1 MTGQRT
7 EGQPTSDFPFIDPD
21 ADMSPAEVDW
31 WLKRLFNELA
41 KSRIAL
47 RAARYDE
54 VRSLKAYKT
63 AREPLKHHAGCP
75 QPSRSTGVTKDDRE
89 DWINA
94 QIPDQYWD
102 LEGKKVVRQAAEDYS
117 RQIRDQVKCIQS
129 IGANARQAYD
139 IAGRAS

>member
-1 MTGQRT
+1 MSEVT
-7 EGQPTSDFPFIDPD
+7 ETRDEFPFLDPD

-47 RAARYDE
+47 RHARYAE
-54 VRSLKAYKT
+54 VQAIKAYKT
-63 AREPLKHHAGCP
+63 AREPLKYHADCP
-75 QPSRSTGVTKDDRE
+75 QPSRSTGITKDDRE

-94 QIPDQYWD
+94 RISAEYWD
-102 LEGKKVVRQAAEDYS
+102 LEGKKVVKQAAEDYS

-129 IGANARQAYD
+129 IGANARQAFD